1 MRSITFRLA
10 SLFALAT
17 LLVLATIGYF
27 LSRSVE
33 SHLAEMDWTEIY
45 GKWQLTGNLVQHI
58 RTPADRQALPQLLQ
72 SALVGHPYLF
82 VAINTPSGESLFASR
97 HFSFPAQHTTLPAG
111 SQPQFPAMLTWQRNG
126 NIFRGIAAQVASAE
140 SGAPRYTIRIAV
152 QTEEHRRFLVHFHH
166 MLLLALLF
174 GMSAAA
180 ALGWF
185 IAYRGLLP
193 IRHMAAVTGKISAS
207 QLAERLA
214 VESVPQELRTLAIAF
229 NDMLARLENAFQRL
243 TDFSA
248 DIAHELRTPI
258 NNLIIQ
264 SQVALSK
271 SRSNEEYRDTLAS
284 NLEEFDRLARM
295 ISDMLFLAKADNGLM
310 TAAQDDVDLNV
321 EVEHL
326 LEYFSPV
333 IEEQG
338 VSITVNGT
346 GRVLGDR
353 IMLQRALANLLSNAI
368 THTPSGGEIKVTLT
382 QQTDQLKISI
392 QNPGPGIPPEQL
404 DRIFDRFYRLDPSRS
419 ASPDGA
425 GLGLAITE
433 SIIRAHKGHISASSS
448 HGLTTFTV
456 SLPIR
461 S

>member
-17 LLVLATIGYF
+17 LLLLATIAYF

-33 SHLAEMDWTEIY
+33 THLAEMDWTELY
-45 GKWQLTGNLVQHI
+45 GKWQLTSSLVQQIH
-58 RTPADRQALPQLLQ
+58 TPADENVFPTLLQ
-72 SALVGHPYLF
+72 SALVGHPYLS
-82 VAINTPSGESLFASR
+82 VAVDNQAGERLFASR
-97 HFSFPAQHTTLPAG
+97 HFNFPAANAPVTG
-111 SQPQFPAMLTWQRNG
+111 NGQPQMSTMLTWQRNG
-126 NIFRGIAAQVASAE
+126 DVFRGLVAKTASAQP
-140 SGAPRYTIRIAV
+140 GGPMYTIRIAV
-152 QTEEHRRFLVHFHH
+152 QTEEHRRFLAHFHH

-193 IRHMAAVTGKISAS
+193 IRNMATVTGKISAS
-207 QLAERLA
+207 QLAERL
-214 VESVPQELRTLAIAF
+214 EIGSVPQELRDLAIAF

-243 TDFSA
+243 SDFSA

-264 SQVALSK
+264 SQVALSQN
-271 SRSNEEYRDTLAS
+271 RTNEEYRDTLAS

-310 TAAQDDVDLNV
+310 VAEQADVDLAS
-321 EVEHL
+321 EIERL
-326 LEYFSPV
+326 IEYFSPV
-333 IEEQG
+333 MEEQSVKAIMSG
-338 VSITVNGT
+338 AGNV
-346 GRVLGDR
+346 RGDR

-368 THTPSGGEIKVTLT
+368 NHTPAGGEIQIRLEQHA
-382 QQTDQLKISI
+382 QQLLIAI
-392 QNPGPGIPPEQL
+392 QNPAQGIPREQL
-404 DRIFDRFYRLDPSRS
+404 DRIFDRFYRLDPSRH

-425 GLGLAITE
+425 GLGLAITQ
-433 SIIRAHKGHISASSS
+433 SIIKAHRGSIRVTSDA
-448 HGLTTFTV
+448 GQVTFTI
-456 SLPIR
+456 SLPAA
-461 S
+461 